1 MSELTSE
8 LATRAER
15 SKKMSGNQGL
25 ITIRSSG
32 EPYRIVKE
40 RLKGSNTDLTSFF
53 FHHGANVYVFS
64 YEKEGVRRHT
74 FIDTGDSQY
83 RNQIL
88 PILIENDI
96 NPAEIERIVITH
108 RHPDHCGLADLLARE
123 SGAKILVHSN
133 FSSFVEGEINQEER
147 SWLGGFNPS
156 QLKECNIEY
165 LPQSGRSELISINGL
180 DFPSLIEPIEMG
192 QVGKLVILA
201 CPESTSTHSP
211 DQIII
216 LYSPKGYPHTYD
228 KAPEDFCPTDDI
240 LFSGDLWLMRGPIYD
255 WGMRSVS
262 RQFKHGFDQMK
273 NLVSGES
280 MVRRDP
286 RIQDSM
292 AKEALKKGFCL
303 IRVKP
308 GHGEEFIGS
317 RIIPNSLLADRDLLL
332 ELGYSQDTGKSIL
345 KSRDLA
351 PKVATIRE
359 QGYISFV
366 RELLLWM
373 ELGCTLDETCEL
385 LVRIYKE
392 QSGGG
397 ALVEE
402 DRKERRERLKVTL
415 VRLKDDEA
423 ESDELRQLAESTLS
437 KLRGVS

>member
-1 MSELTSE
+1 MSE
-8 LATRAER
+8 
-15 SKKMSGNQGL
+15 KQGL
-25 ITIRSSG
+25 PTRRSSG

-40 RLKGSNTDLTSFF
+40 RLNGTNTDLTDFF

-96 NPAEIERIVITH
+96 NPANIERIVITH

-123 SGAKILVHSN
+123 SKAKILAHSN
-133 FSSFVEGEINQEER
+133 FGSFVEGEINQEER
-147 SWLGGFNPS
+147 RWLGDLNPS
-156 QLKECNIEY
+156 QLKERDIEY
-165 LPQSGRSELISINGL
+165 LAQSERSELISISGV
-180 DFPSLIEPIEMG
+180 DFPSLIEPIEIG
-192 QVGKLVILA
+192 EVGKLVILA
-201 CPESTSTHSP
+201 CPESTQTHSP

-216 LYSPKGYPHTYD
+216 LYSPQGYPHTYD
-228 KAPEDFCPTDDI
+228 KTPGDFRPTDDI
-240 LFSGDLWLMRGPIYD
+240 LFSGDLWLMRGPIY
-255 WGMRSVS
+255 GRGIEGVS
-262 RQFKHGFDQMK
+262 RHFRYGFNQMR
-273 NLVSGES
+273 NLASGKS

-286 RIQDSM
+286 RVQDSM

-317 RIIPNSLLADRDLLL
+317 RIIPDSLLADRDLLIG
-332 ELGYSQDTGKSIL
+332 LGYSQDTDKSIL
-345 KSRDLA
+345 RSRDLA
-351 PKVATIRE
+351 PKIATIME
-359 QGYISFV
+359 QAYISFV
-366 RELLLWM
+366 KELLSWI
-373 ELGCTLDETCEL
+373 ELGYTLDEISEL

-402 DRKERRERLKVTL
+402 DRKERRERLIATL
-415 VRLKDDEA
+415 ARLKDDEA
-423 ESDELRQLAESTLS
+423 GSDELRQLAESTLP
-437 KLRGVS
+437 KLRRVS